1 MLKLSKVS
9 LWLLIVFGIAVVALN
24 FAYHKQVQ
32 EQKALSEELH
42 LIQVILVKPVVDR
55 TPELRSAL
63 AEAQAELGDAEG
75 KFIDPGQSLAI
86 SDGLYLLANSYDL
99 VVAGMQMSVSNR
111 GVGGTDYFVLRVAID
126 LKGKVVNFLAFIDE
140 LGREYATAE
149 IESVNIVLA
158 KSEGEVDTA
167 EIDISIYTE

>member
-32 EQKALSEELH
+32 EQKALSEELL
-42 LIQVILVKPVVDR
+42 LIEAILVKPVVDP

-75 KFIDPGQSLAI
+75 KFIDLGQSIAI

-99 VVAGMQMSVSNR
+99 AVAGMQMSVSNKS
-111 GVGGTDYFVLRVAID
+111 VGDTDYFVLRVAIN
-126 LKGKVVNFLAFIDE
+126 LEGKVVNFLAFIDK

-149 IESVNIVLA
+149 IESVDIVLA
-158 KSEGEVDTA
+158 ESEGEAGTA
-167 EIDISIYTE
+167 KIDINIYTE